1 MDKHHCCCCC
11 RQVASVM
18 SNPVRP
24 CRRQPTRLLC
34 PWDSPGKNT
43 GVGCHF
49 LLQCMVESSEVI
61 KHQFSYCFLLTV
73 LFIQVNSIRYYV
85 LNETEIYQSIVI
97 FHRHLEINDLLSNGD
112 VFWSSLP
119 QIPGPRKTYS
129 LLHVCE
135 GEKD

>member
-1 MDKHHCCCCC
+1 M
-11 RQVASVM
+11 
-18 SNPVRP
+18 
-24 CRRQPTRLLC
+24 L
-34 PWDSPGKNT
+34 
-43 GVGCHF
+43 
-49 LLQCMVESSEVI
+49 ESSEVI